1 MLVRTDPFRDLDRLT
16 QQLLGTATRPAAMPM
31 DAYRKG
37 DTFYIHLDLPGVSAE
52 SIDLTVEQNVLTVRA
67 ERQPIQIDG
76 AEMIVAERPGGVFT
90 RQVFLGD
97 TLDTENIGADYTA
110 GILTLTIPVH
120 EQAKPRT
127 IQITGHEDHKQ
138 VTA

>member
-37 DTFYIHLDLPGVSAE
+37 DTFYIHFDLPGVRAE
-52 SIDLTVEQNVLTVRA
+52 SIELTVEQNVLTVRA
-67 ERQPIQIDG
+67 ERRPEPVDG
-76 AEMIVAERPGGVFT
+76 AEMIVAERPAGVFT

-97 TLDTENIGADYTA
+97 TLDTDSIGADYSA